1 MHFFE
6 TSSFSLNNNSAE
18 VGVKALS
25 KCHCVVLKS
34 SQVGDVCGNLILSA
48 SLRYSIDITFLI
60 AQYSYPISLLAVFS
74 MASSCT
80 HPRKR
85 RVFEHSA
92 KESRNSDYNPST
104 KFPSRPKEIALRTSL
119 LRDSVKRR
127 IFAYMDKGDRS
138 AAIETKSGLSHPT
151 VKLYRRMWNGEK
163 HDARRRS
170 KKTSRRKSWARVLS
184 HELFRLPFHL
194 KSASDQKPG
203 FFHVAKGI
211 KDKEKRT
218 SRAASGSK
226 ERDTSPKGED
236 AGSKVEETS
245 SVHREATS
253 FSEFAILGSTQR
265 HRTLQTPLQW
275 HRTLPMHAVHQ
286 RLHRSLE

>member
-1 MHFFE
+1 ML
-6 TSSFSLNNNSAE
+6 TLSLSSPSF
-18 VGVKALS
+18 
-25 KCHCVVLKS
+25 
-34 SQVGDVCGNLILSA
+34 
-48 SLRYSIDITFLI
+48 
-60 AQYSYPISLLAVFS
+60 P
-74 MASSCT
+74 MASCT

-85 RVFEHSA
+85 KVLEHSA
-92 KESRNSDYNPST
+92 KESRNSDHSSST
-104 KFPSRPKEIALRTSL
+104 KLPSHPKTIALRTSL

-138 AAIETKSGLSHPT
+138 ADIETKSGLSHPT
-151 VKLYRRMWNGEK
+151 VKLYRRMWNEEK

-184 HELFRLPFHL
+184 YELFQLPFHV
-194 KSASDQKPG
+194 KSASDSKPG
-203 FFHVAKGI
+203 LFHLVKGI
-211 KDKEKRT
+211 KDKEKRMVRT
-218 SRAASGSK
+218 TSGSQ

-236 AGSKVEETS
+236 TGPKLEETS
-245 SVHREATS
+245 SVQVETTS
-253 FSEFAILGSTQR
+253 VQESAFLGSTQR